1 MLTVHGRE
9 YEALGESLPQGGGYD
24 PSQTPTRVNNTETI
38 RTRAGKTAVVR
49 RYDVA
54 TGKFAYTRVG
64 RQFYSLRRTEYVVS
78 VPARF
83 TGTRSNGAPYQ
94 RDGLFPISSTISL
107 PQSLTAEQRDRRIK
121 KHVTDTLV
129 GGVIAEYSEETLNF
143 ARARG
148 V

>member
-121 KHVTDTLV
+121 KRVPDTLV